1 MRSVSKNQLICFA
14 VISLSL
20 IVAFSRYIFG
30 PFVFLFDDVGSDSM
44 ALFFPRMLENQYL
57 PGLGFESWT
66 FFRGLGQNAL
76 DQEIFNPFRWPQL
89 LLDYKTMGKSIVYI
103 QLAKMLAAMVFINK
117 GFNLAG
123 FGEKTVFI
131 GTTAYVL
138 SGYMMVS
145 SGWYGHT
152 DHMLFV
158 AAGIYAMELLIL
170 KKQWWPLGIVLFFM
184 FGMRVLFFLEFMVI
198 YFFLRWPDLKSENK
212 DKWVIVTG
220 SVKSGILS
228 LLLLAPF
235 LGTTIYNL
243 INSPR
248 VGGDEGKFSEM
259 ASRPIFEFVNSDQ
272 LLTIIYRTFN
282 PDLLG
287 TGSDFKGWN
296 NYLEAPNHYIGLIV
310 LLLVPQAFF
319 LLSKQHKIIFGMI
332 TGFWMLLLLFPFFR
346 YAFYAFA
353 GDFYKSGVSIYL
365 PFSML
370 FIGLKSFEAIDQAK
384 KINLLVLALSLTVA
398 LALLYLLPEEYVNK
412 NLRSFCTILLV
423 LGAALLYWLSKSGSL
438 IPYVAIAALT
448 MLEMTSF
455 AYYGQ
460 SERVALKKSD
470 LSKRIYYNDYTK
482 EAVSY
487 LNTIEKPFYR
497 IEKTYGSYKGG
508 FNDASAQNYFSTK
521 IYDSHAHNNY
531 VSFLRAYGLLRD
543 EMEENTRWIMGT
555 VSDFNV
561 QPFLGIKYML
571 STPQTAAYVWPS
583 MYDKIKS
590 LNGIEIYK
598 NRYPLGFGILIDQ
611 IATTS
616 EFNKLI
622 DKNQKQF
629 SLYKYAIVDES
640 YLDDAKNVNV
650 ANQLS
655 VPGFFNST
663 VIQSKTNTVL
673 QIEHFEHES
682 FSGNILVESPSIMV
696 FSIPF
701 DPGWHARVDGK
712 KAKLIPVDFGLTGLP
727 LESGPHE
734 VAMDFKPPFFLQGW
748 ILFFLGL
755 VLIYFQASNRKIP
768 FLKSK
773 TSA

>member
-1 MRSVSKNQLICFA
+1 MRSYNRNQLICFA
-14 VISLSL
+14 VISLCL

-44 ALFFPRMLENQYL
+44 ALFFPRMLENQYIS
-57 PGLGFESWT
+57 GFGFESWT
-66 FFRGLGQNAL
+66 FFRGLGQNTL
-76 DQEIFNPFRWPQL
+76 DHEIFNPFRWPQL
-89 LLDYKTMGKSIVYI
+89 ILGYKTLGKSIVYI
-103 QLAKMLAAMVFINK
+103 QLAKILAAMFFINK
-117 GFNLAG
+117 GFKLAG
-123 FGEKTVFI
+123 FDDKAVFI
-131 GTTAYVL
+131 GTAAYVL

-158 AAGIYAMELLIL
+158 AAGIYAMELIIL
-170 KKQWWPLGIVLFFM
+170 KKQWWPLGVVLFFM

-198 YFFLRWPDLKSENK
+198 YYFLRLPDLKSERK
-212 DKWVIVTG
+212 EQWAIILG
-220 SVKSGILS
+220 SVKSGLLS

-248 VGGDEGKFSEM
+248 VGGEEGKFSEM
-259 ASRPIFEFVNSDQ
+259 LSRSIFKFVNGEQ

-287 TGSDFKGWN
+287 GGSDFKGWN

-319 LLSKQHKIIFGMI
+319 LLSKRHRIVYGLI
-332 TGFWMLLLLFPFFR
+332 TGFWLLLLIFPFFR

-365 PFSML
+365 PFSLL
-370 FIGLKSFEAIDQAK
+370 FIGLKSFENIYTTK
-384 KINLLVLALSLTVA
+384 KINLLVLAISLITC
-398 LALLYLLPEEYVNK
+398 LALLYLLPNEFVNGS
-412 NLRSFCTILLV
+412 LRSFCTILLI
-423 LGAALLYWLSKSGSL
+423 LSAGLLFWLSKSKSL
-438 IPYVAIAALT
+438 IPYMSIAALT
-448 MLEMTSF
+448 LLEMTSF
-455 AYYGQ
+455 AFYGQ
-460 SERVALKKSD
+460 SERTALKKSD

-487 LNTIEKPFYR
+487 LNNIEQSFYR

-531 VSFLRAYGLLRD
+531 VSFLRAYGLLRS

-571 STPQTAAYVWPS
+571 STPQTEVYVWKS
-583 MYDKIKS
+583 MYDKMKS

-598 NRYPLGFGILIDQ
+598 NRYPLGFGVLTDQ
-611 IATTS
+611 IATKST
-616 EFNKLI
+616 FNKLN

-629 SLYKYAIVDES
+629 SLYKYAIIDEQ
-640 YLDDAKNVNV
+640 YLDAVKNVRISDEIIV
-650 ANQLS
+650 S
-655 VPGFFNST
+655 GFFNSAL
-663 VIQSKTNTVL
+663 IQSKSDKVL
-673 QIEHFEHES
+673 QIDRFEQES
-682 FSGNILVESPSIMV
+682 FSGKIKVESPSVLV
-696 FSIPF
+696 FSMPF
-701 DPGWHARVDGK
+701 DPGWHASVDRK
-712 KAKLIPVDFGLTGLP
+712 KAELIPVDFGLTGLP
-727 LESGPHE
+727 LESGDHQI
-734 VAMDFKPPFFLQGW
+734 VMAFKPPYFIQGW
-748 ILFFLGL
+748 ILFFVGL
-755 VLIYFQASNRKIP
+755 VLIYFQATNRKIP